1 MKVFKIIIV
10 AEENKIFHKGVNLT
24 EFAQAE
30 SNQAMHNYNFRLRF
44 LNEKYHEITELMD
57 VPKIEKKKKEN
68 IENEDDPL

>member
-1 MKVFKIIIV
+1 MKV

-44 LNEKYHEITELMD
+44 LNEKYHEVAEL
-57 VPKIEKKKKEN
+57 
-68 IENEDDPL
+68 

>member
-1 MKVFKIIIV
+1 M
-10 AEENKIFHKGVNLT
+10 T

-44 LNEKYHEITELMD
+44 LNEKYHEVAELMD
-57 VPKIEKKKKEN
+57 IPKVEKKKQEK